1 MACKIILETEIP
13 GAVLPSEFDETGTV
27 TMTLRVDRGVW
38 ETKEHMN
45 GKFWVVEHDSKRE
58 AETYYTAKVNGYR
71 ASAAWTAQF
80 D

>member
-1 MACKIILETEIP
+1 
-13 GAVLPSEFDETGTV
+13 
-27 TMTLRVDRGVW
+27 MTLRVDSGVW

-58 AETYYTAKVNGYR
+58 AEAYYDMRLMNIALVQNG
-71 ASAAWTAQF
+71 AAQF

>member
-1 MACKIILETEIP
+1 MACKIIKETEIA

-38 ETKEHMN
+38 ETKERMN
-45 GKFWVVEHDSKRE
+45 GKFWVVEHDSKQE
-58 AETYYTAKVNGYR
+58 AYEYYTAKVNEYR
-71 ASAAWTAQF
+71 ARAAWTAQF

>member
-1 MACKIILETEIP
+1 MACKIIKETEIP

-27 TMTLRVDRGVW
+27 TMTLRVDSGVW

-45 GKFWVVEHDSKRE
+45 GKFWVVEHDSKQE
-58 AETYYTAKVNGYR
+58 AYKYYAMKVNEYR
-71 ASAAWTAQF
+71 ACAAWAAQF

>member
-1 MACKIILETEIP
+1 MTCKIIKETEIT
-13 GAVLPSEFDETGTV
+13 GAVLPSEFDESGTV

-58 AETYYTAKVNGYR
+58 AEKYYTIKVNEYR
-71 ASAAWTAQF
+71 ACAAWAAQF

>member
-1 MACKIILETEIP
+1 MALKIIKETEIP
-13 GAVLPSEFDETGTV
+13 GAVLPSEFDETSTV
-27 TMTLRVDRGVW
+27 TVMLRVDRGVW

-58 AETYYTAKVNGYR
+58 AETYYITKVNEYR
-71 ASAAWTAQF
+71 ARAAWSAQF

>member
-1 MACKIILETEIP
+1 MACKIIKETEIP

-27 TMTLRVDRGVW
+27 TMTLIVDNGVW

-45 GKFWVVEHDSKRE
+45 GKFWIVEHDSKRE
-58 AETYYTAKVNGYR
+58 AEKYYAMKVNEYR
-71 ASAAWTAQF
+71 ACTAWAAQF

>member
-1 MACKIILETEIP
+1 MSFKIIKETEIP
-13 GAVLPSEFDETGTV
+13 GAVLPNEFDETGTV
-27 TMTLRVDRGVW
+27 TMILRVANGVW

-58 AETYYTAKVNGYR
+58 AETYYAMKVNEYR
-71 ASAAWTAQF
+71 ACAAWAAQF

>member
-1 MACKIILETEIP
+1 MTCKIIKKTEIP

-27 TMTLRVDRGVW
+27 TMTLRVDSGVW

-58 AETYYTAKVNGYR
+58 AETYYAAKVNEYR
-71 ASAAWTAQF
+71 ACAAWATLF